1 MQRFPFLSIT
11 DALGLAPPR
20 EEPGIRSSLIS
31 LKDASSSMIFSDAAN
46 NFGKSTNGG
55 IAFLS
60 FAVKKSPSGV
70 CLNRKAP

>member
-31 LKDASSSMIFSDAAN
+31 LKDASSSMIFQMPPTTSAN
-46 NFGKSTNGG
+46 QLTAVSLFYLSRLKNLRR
-55 IAFLS
+55 AF
-60 FAVKKSPSGV
+60 V
-70 CLNRKAP
+70 